1 MLRKQTKSIRTVVV
15 LALAL
20 ALALVQL
27 PEVKPALAAA
37 PAAPAGMTISSA
49 SLDWDSAVKTLTVN
63 GSGFTSNG
71 ADNVDVTRIIISDN
85 AAGLI
90 NVVLTTGSMAVINS
104 DGTQIT
110 FNLSLADRQSLKTA
124 DGAGVTLTAETG
136 WLRSGATPS
145 TDPAIIDVP
154 VTVINDFPAGQ
165 TINGAVYNFG
175 SGAITVTIE
184 LFSGGLATDDIM
196 QIPMFTVIDD
206 DFLLG
211 GLYLD
216 YRLQVGDAVYSI
228 VDSTKFTLT
237 LTNQGKANLAAALPN
252 LTDFSADGS
261 VSFRADSGWY
271 TDWTG
276 KPETGPIQTKIMSVL
291 PDVAF
296 TDSDNDRLYYYR
308 SAGSDT
314 IAFRLTGLPA
324 ALTDPKLVFGNIS
337 PLGDF
342 TVTGAVYDGFLA
354 AAGATGDTYFFSTKI
369 KNNHNNNLQPI
380 AVRVHDGDTQV
391 EEPFLLNYA
400 GGSAVYVNPADTEKP
415 AWPAGSA
422 VMASGVGE
430 TGLTLNW
437 TSAADNVEVVS
448 YRVYKNGIR
457 LTEVGHVLTANAT
470 GLTPDTGY
478 TFKIEAGDGAGN
490 WSDTGPGITVRTVA
504 LRDTAAPVWPAGS
517 ALTASNIAETSV
529 QLSWSAAADDRG
541 VVAYH
546 VYRGG
551 SLVTTVGGSIYSYR
565 DAGLAPGTTYT
576 FKIEAADTA
585 GNLSNNGP
593 GFNVKTAIAGRGS
606 SGGDTGPAPWIL
618 VTKIV
623 SPAERSTVSTPSGSV
638 ILELPAGVMIATTPV
653 TVIISEVPAAAVKAI
668 EAKSP
673 SSAKL
678 TSVSPVFKLTAATGT
693 GSNSVPIHNFLRPVT
708 IKISYAG
715 LDLQGTDPR
724 KLGIFRLDETAG
736 VWEYVGGKVDTDG
749 KYVIAL
755 RESFSKYAVMVYNKT
770 FSDIS
775 GHWAQ
780 QDIEFLVAKTIINGY
795 DMGNFAP
802 DKGVTRAQY
811 TVMLAKALALPQDKS
826 FPVIFKDVPQGA
838 WYYGAVAA
846 LVKTG
851 IISGYNEHTFAP
863 GAGIS
868 REEIAVMT
876 VKAMDYKKLLEA
888 NQAARQDIPKTFGD
902 AGRIAGWARSS
913 VALAAENGIMIGQPG
928 GEFAPTQRVT
938 RAQAAVILKRLFEK
952 L

>member
-1 MLRKQTKSIRTVVV
+1 MLHKQTKSIRTVVV
-15 LALAL
+15 FALAL

-27 PEVKPALAAA
+27 PGVKPALAAA

-71 ADNVDVTRIIISDN
+71 ADNVDVTRIKISDN
-85 AAGLI
+85 IAGLI
-90 NVVLTTGSMAVINS
+90 NVVLTAGSIAVINS

-110 FNLSLADRQSLKTA
+110 INLSLDDRQSLKTS
-124 DGAGVTLTAETG
+124 DGAGVTLTAESG
-136 WLRSGATPS
+136 WLRNGATPS

-175 SGAITVTIE
+175 SGVITVTVE
-184 LFSGGLATDDIM
+184 SFSGGLATDDIM

-206 DFLLG
+206 DSLLSG
-211 GLYLD
+211 PSLD

-228 VDSTKFTLT
+228 VDSAKFTLT
-237 LTNQGKANLAAALPN
+237 LTDQGKANLAAALPN

-354 AAGATGDTYFFSTKI
+354 AAGATGDTYFFSTEI

-380 AVRVHDGDTQV
+380 AVRVHDGNTQV

-422 VMASGVGE
+422 VVASGIGE
-430 TGLTLNW
+430 TGLTLDW
-437 TSAADNVEVVS
+437 TSAEDNVEVVS
-448 YRVYKNGIR
+448 YR
-457 LTEVGHVLTANAT
+457 
-470 GLTPDTGY
+470 
-478 TFKIEAGDGAGN
+478 
-490 WSDTGPGITVRTVA
+490 
-504 LRDTAAPVWPAGS
+504 
-517 ALTASNIAETSV
+517 
-529 QLSWSAAADDRG
+529 
-541 VVAYH
+541 

-593 GFNVKTAIAGRGS
+593 GFNVKTAIAGGGS
-606 SGGDTGPAPWIL
+606 SGGDTGLAPWIL
-618 VTKIV
+618 VAKIV

-668 EAKSP
+668 EAKSS
-673 SSAKL
+673 SSAEL
-678 TSVSPVFKLTAATGT
+678 MSVSQVFMLTATRGT
-693 GSNSVPIHNFLRPVT
+693 GLDAVPVRSFNRPVT

-736 VWEYVGGKVDTDG
+736 VWEYVGGTVDTDG

-755 RESFSKYAVMVYNKT
+755 LESFSKYAVMVYNKT

-780 QDIEFLVAKTIINGY
+780 QDIEFLAAKTIINGN
-795 DMGNFAP
+795 DTGNFAP
-802 DKGVTRAQY
+802 DRGVTRAEY
-811 TVMLAKALALPQDKS
+811 SVMLAKFLGLPADRTL
-826 FPVIFKDVPQGA
+826 PVVFKDVPQGA

-846 LVKTG
+846 LAKTG

-888 NQAARQDIPKTFGD
+888 NQAARQEVLKTFGD

-913 VALAAENGIMIGQPG
+913 VALAAENGILIGQPG